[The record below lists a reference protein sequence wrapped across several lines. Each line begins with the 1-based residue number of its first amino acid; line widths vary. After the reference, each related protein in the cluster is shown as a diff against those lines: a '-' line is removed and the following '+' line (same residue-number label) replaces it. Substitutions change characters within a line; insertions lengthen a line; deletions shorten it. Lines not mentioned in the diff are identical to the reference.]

1 MGRDLCRWDLVK
13 IWVGKWEYD
22 PPLQGPLSDVENRET
37 FARIEKTNISATMF
51 LSLPKN
57 LAKNKLVPLLYEL
70 YVYLHNYSRSCLIP
84 LIIPNELM

>member
-1 MGRDLCRWDLVK
+1 MGFSQNL
-13 IWVGKWEYD
+13 GWEMGIGS
-22 PPLQGPLSDVENRET
+22 PLQGPLSDVENRET
-37 FARIEKTNISATMF
+37 FARIEKMNISATMF

>member
-1 MGRDLCRWDLVK
+1 MGFSQNLGWDM
-13 IWVGKWEYD
+13 
-22 PPLQGPLSDVENRET
+22 ENICENHLKETETEIETERETET
-37 FARIEKTNISATMF
+37 FARIEKMNISATMF

-84 LIIPNELM
+84 LIIPMN